1 MATAWPTLRFQPLG
15 MTTEA
20 NRGAVWILFADQ
32 NQPPEAICQDVTVP
46 TEPGVCSVDA
56 SVDDGSFDP
65 DGDEITLE
73 QTPPG
78 PYDFGDTDVTL
89 TVTVD
94 KGASDT
100 CEATVTVVDEEAPV
114 ISSVSTS
121 PNKLWPPNHKF
132 VPVVLTVDASDNCD
146 STCQIISVEMA
157 VINRKNRPQ
166 SKIVGFYSNAPAGPL
181 FEVERDYIICDTA

>member
-1 MATAWPTLRFQPLG
+1 
-15 MTTEA
+15 
-20 NRGAVWILFADQ
+20 
-32 NQPPEAICQDVTVP
+32 
-46 TEPGVCSVDA
+46 VCSVDA